1 MTDFHHVIKFSIFMI
16 WQYDK
21 YEKLSSELQLLDE
34 RTFRYEFFVRTP
46 PRSYSNTHKKRDFPK
61 NVNFPIFGFGM
72 SSYSDEFSRWKMT
85 SLMYFFRFYNMR
97 NILQW
102 FWVFQKIVNFFL
114 EKISTFFFEF
124 QNLSEIIFLVI
135 ACWLFESNLIISLPH
150 LTRAQWNWFFE
161 LTHKFFQKCL
171 KNGFSHVRVRSWR
184 SSHEEFL
191 RSAKFFHRKVWNLEN
206 IFNISLVIISSVYQK
221 LQTIFCKKLSC

>member
-1 MTDFHHVIKFSIFMI
+1 MTIF
-16 WQYDK
+16 QF
-21 YEKLSSELQLLDE
+21 LDL
-34 RTFRYEFFVRTP
+34 RWVLTR
-46 PRSYSNTHKKRDFPK
+46 
-61 NVNFPIFGFGM
+61 M
-72 SSYSDEFSRWKMT
+72 SSHVEKWQVWCIFSVSITWEIFYSDFE
-85 SLMYFFRFYNMR
+85 YFF
-97 NILQW
+97 
-102 FWVFQKIVNFFL
+102 
-114 EKISTFFFEF
+114 SFEF

-171 KNGFSHVRVRSWR
+171 KNGFSHTRVRSWR